1 MHLNDYKFS
10 IQTQELNC
18 LFNFFKF
25 CAIKYIWKSLIHGYF
40 FLEEFH
46 SEIVHNSVIS
56 RQTVEHICSVM
67 VSVLASSA
75 IYCEFKHEMKPKN
88 LKIGICW
95 FSTNISM

>member
-18 LFNFFKF
+18 LFNFFTF

-46 SEIVHNSVIS
+46 SEIVHNYVIS
-56 RQTVEHICSVM
+56 KQTVQHNCNVM
-67 VSVLASSA
+67 VSMLALSVVDRD
-75 IYCEFKHEMKPKN
+75 FKH
-88 LKIGICW
+88 G
-95 FSTNISM
+95 